1 MTFDRA
7 QIMQEA
13 WTIARRFAGNRE
25 TWGQRLS
32 RALKLVWWNAKD
44 AARRAVEAARR
55 IAEQAAVFA
64 GRSAASIRAEIE
76 NMENTDRLG
85 FDGIERLAAAR
96 RALGDAVA
104 REAEAE
110 AEDFAAKRALIA
122 SAQGRFCVITFVKAD
137 GTRRVMR
144 VQPAALKFHVKGEA
158 ASEAGRK
165 AVETRA
171 QRHPNLL
178 PVWDAEA
185 KAPRSVNL
193 ATVRSIKVDGATH
206 NFPPAA

>member
-32 RALKLVWWNAKD
+32 RALKLVWWNAKE
-44 AARRAVEAARR
+44 AARRAVEVARR
-55 IAEQAAVFA
+55 AAEQAAAFA
-64 GRSAASIRAEIE
+64 GYTAADLRAEIE
-76 NMENTDRLG
+76 SMENTDRLG
-85 FDGIERLAAAR
+85 FEGIERLSATR
-96 RALGDAVA
+96 RALAEVVA

-122 SAQGRFCVITFVKAD
+122 AAHGRFCVVTFVKAD
-137 GTRRVMR
+137 GSRRVMR
-144 VQPAALKFHVKGEA
+144 VQPAVLKFHVKGEA
-158 ASEAGRK
+158 ASEMGRK
-165 AVETRA
+165 AAATRA

-193 ATVRSIKVDGATH
+193 ATVLTIKVDGATH
-206 NFPPAA
+206 TFTPAG

>member
-7 QIMQEA
+7 QIMTEA

-32 RALKLVWWNAKD
+32 RALKLVWWNAKE
-44 AARRAVEAARR
+44 AACRAVETSRRAADR
-55 IAEQAAVFA
+55 AGEFA
-64 GRSAASIRAEIE
+64 GCTAASIRAEVE
-76 NMENTDRLG
+76 DMENIDRLG

-96 RALGDAVA
+96 RALGEAVA

-122 SAQGRFCVITFVKAD
+122 AAQGRFCVVTFIKAD
-137 GTRRVMR
+137 GSRRVMR

-158 ASEAGRK
+158 ASDAGRK
-165 AVETRA
+165 AAETRA

-178 PVWDAEA
+178 PVWDVEA

-193 ATVRSIKVDGATH
+193 ATVLSIKVDGATH
-206 NFPPAA
+206 SFTPAG

>member
-7 QIMQEA
+7 QIMTEA

-44 AARRAVEAARR
+44 AARRAVEAARQN
-55 IAEQAAVFA
+55 AERAAAFV
-64 GRSAASIRAEIE
+64 GRTAASLRAEVE
-76 NMENTDRLG
+76 DLENTDRLG

-96 RALGDAVA
+96 RALGEAVA
-104 REAEAE
+104 REGDAMAD
-110 AEDFAAKRALIA
+110 DFAAKRALIA
-122 SAQGRFCVITFVKAD
+122 AAQGRFCVVTFIKAD
-137 GTRRVMR
+137 GSRRVMR
-144 VQPAALKFHVKGEA
+144 VQPAALKFCIKGDA

-165 AVETRA
+165 AAETRA

-185 KAPRSVNL
+185 RAPRSVNL
-193 ATVRSIKVDGATH
+193 ATVLSIKVDGATH
-206 NFPPAA
+206 SFTPAG

>member
-7 QIMQEA
+7 QIMQAA

-32 RALKLVWWNAKD
+32 RALKSVWWDVKD
-44 AARRAVEAARR
+44 AARSAARL
-55 IAEQAAVFA
+55 AAAVAERAAHFA
-64 GRSAASIRAEIE
+64 GRSAASIRAEVE

-85 FDGIERLAAAR
+85 FDGIQRLSDAR
-96 RALGDAVA
+96 RALAEAEA
-104 REAEAE
+104 READAA

-122 SAQGRFCVITFVKAD
+122 AAQGRFYVVSFIRAD

-158 ASEAGRK
+158 ASEASRK
-165 AVETRA
+165 AAETRA
-171 QRHPNLL
+171 QRHSHLQ
-178 PVWDAEA
+178 PVWDADA

-193 ATVRSIKVDGATH
+193 ATILSIKVDGATH
-206 NFPPAA
+206 TFNAAS

>member
-32 RALKLVWWNAKD
+32 RALKHVWWNAKE
-44 AARRAVEAARR
+44 AARRAVEVGRLAAAR
-55 IAEQAAVFA
+55 AAHFA
-64 GRSAASIRAEIE
+64 GRSAASVRAEVE
-76 NMENTDRLG
+76 QLENTDRLG

-96 RALGDAVA
+96 RALGEAVA
-104 REAEAE
+104 QEAKAEAE
-110 AEDFAAKRALIA
+110 EFAAKRALIA
-122 SAQGRFCVITFVKAD
+122 AAQGRFCVVTFIKAD
-137 GTRRVMR
+137 GSRRVMR
-144 VQPAALKFHVKGEA
+144 VQPAALKFHVKGDT

-165 AVETRA
+165 AAETRA
-171 QRHPNLL
+171 QRHPHLL
-178 PVWDAEA
+178 PVWDADA

-193 ATVRSIKVDGATH
+193 ATILSIKLDGATH
-206 NFPPAA
+206 TFNAAG

>member
-1 MTFDRA
+1 MTFDRT
-7 QIMQEA
+7 QIMTEA

-32 RALKLVWWNAKD
+32 RALKLVWWNAKE
-44 AARRAVEAARR
+44 ALRRAVENARL
-55 IAEQAAVFA
+55 AVEKASALA
-64 GRSAASIRAEIE
+64 GRTAASLRAEIE
-76 NMENTDRLG
+76 QLENTDRLG

-96 RALGDAVA
+96 RALGEAVA
-104 REAEAE
+104 READAE

-122 SAQGRFCVITFVKAD
+122 SAQGRFCVVTFIKAD

-165 AVETRA
+165 AAETRA

-193 ATVRSIKVDGATH
+193 ATVLTIKVDGATH
-206 NFPPAA
+206 TFPPAG

>member
-7 QIMQEA
+7 QIMTEA

-32 RALKLVWWNAKD
+32 RALKHVWWTVKD
-44 AARRAVEAARR
+44 AARRAAEVARR
-55 IAEQAAVFA
+55 AAEQAAVFA
-64 GRSAASIRAEIE
+64 GYSAETIRALVED
-76 NMENTDRLG
+76 MENTDRLG

-96 RALGDAVA
+96 RALGEAVA

-122 SAQGRFCVITFVKAD
+122 AAQGRFCVVTFIKAD
-137 GTRRVMR
+137 GSRRVMR
-144 VQPAALKFHVKGEA
+144 VQPAALKFHTKGDA

-165 AVETRA
+165 AAETRA

-193 ATVRSIKVDGATH
+193 ATVLSIKVDGATH

>member
-1 MTFDRA
+1 MAFDRT

-32 RALKLVWWNAKD
+32 RALKLVWWNVK
-44 AARRAVEAARR
+44 EAARR
-55 IAEQAAVFA
+55 VVEFAHRAAEEATRFA
-64 GRSAASIRAEIE
+64 GRSAASIRAEVE
-76 NMENTDRLG
+76 DMENTDRLG

-96 RALGDAVA
+96 RALSDQYARA
-104 REAEAE
+104 REAN

-122 SAQGRFCVITFVKAD
+122 AAEGRFCVVTFLKAD
-137 GTRRVMR
+137 GSRRVMR

-165 AVETRA
+165 AVATRA
-171 QRHPNLL
+171 LRHPNLL
-178 PVWDAEA
+178 PVWDAET

-193 ATVRSIKVDGATH
+193 ATILSITVDGATH
-206 NFPPAA
+206 TFLPAG

>member
-7 QIMQEA
+7 QIMTEA

-32 RALKLVWWNAKD
+32 RALKLVWWNAKE
-44 AARRAVEAARR
+44 AARCAVEAARQN
-55 IAEQAAVFA
+55 AERAAAFVV
-64 GRSAASIRAEIE
+64 RTAASLRAEVE
-76 NMENTDRLG
+76 DLENTDRLG

-96 RALGDAVA
+96 RALAEAVA
-104 REAEAE
+104 READAE

-122 SAQGRFCVITFVKAD
+122 AAQGRFCVVTFIKAD
-137 GTRRVMR
+137 GSRRVMR
-144 VQPAALKFHVKGEA
+144 VQPAALKFHIKGDA

-165 AVETRA
+165 AAETRV

-185 KAPRSVNL
+185 RAPRSVNL
-193 ATVRSIKVDGATH
+193 ATVLSIKVDGATH
-206 NFPPAA
+206 SFTPAG